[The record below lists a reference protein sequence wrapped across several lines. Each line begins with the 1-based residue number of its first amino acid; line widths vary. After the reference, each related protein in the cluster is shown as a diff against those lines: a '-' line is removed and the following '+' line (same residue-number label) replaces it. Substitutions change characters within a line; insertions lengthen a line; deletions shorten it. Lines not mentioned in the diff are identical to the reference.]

1 MQWVVMYDIRIIA
14 QNNTIRVYIDNALVT
29 DTDFQTKAGNIEIN
43 IGPKSKIQIDDIK
56 VISIVE

>member
-1 MQWVVMYDIRIIA
+1 MYDIRIIA

>member
-1 MQWVVMYDIRIIA
+1 MMYDIRIIA